1 MKKDYYNIPKINV
14 YAIFNESKKIGAL
27 NILKKL
33 INENKFYNKLKD
45 KGYFKDVKIR
55 GDSIEWENGKDVAEY
70 YENEEKLPTEITK
83 EDYRKIR
90 EILDNISY

>member
-1 MKKDYYNIPKINV
+1 MIKW
-14 YAIFNESKKIGAL
+14 AL

-33 INENKFYNKLKD
+33 GIKLENKLYTKYEFECLRV
-45 KGYFKDVKIR
+45 DV
-55 GDSIEWENGKDVAEY
+55 DEY

>member
-14 YAIFNESKKIGAL
+14 YAIFNESKNIWAL

-33 INENKFYNKLKD
+33 GIKLENKLYTEYEFECLR
-45 KGYFKDVKIR
+45 V
-55 GDSIEWENGKDVAEY
+55 DVAEY

-90 EILDNISY
+90 KILDNTFGEERYE

>member
-14 YAIFNESKKIGAL
+14 YAIFNESKNIWAL

-33 INENKFYNKLKD
+33 GIKLENKLYTEYEFECLRVD
-45 KGYFKDVKIR
+45 G
-55 GDSIEWENGKDVAEY
+55 AEY

>member
-14 YAIFNESKKIGAL
+14 YAIFNESKNIWAL

-33 INENKFYNKLKD
+33 ENKLYTEYEFECLRVD
-45 KGYFKDVKIR
+45 G
-55 GDSIEWENGKDVAEY
+55 AEY